1 MPNYKEINWDI
12 IRAEYVM
19 SVEYPSIDDLCKKYE
34 VSKPL
39 VIQKSNDRED
49 AINNGKTWQ
58 EQRKEFIDKKRNS
71 EENEALAQSK
81 KMIKAVVTELND
93 IGLKAFKLV
102 SRDLDTLLRLQQEA
116 IDNGEIFP
124 VQKYVR
130 LADVA
135 KIAESL
141 HKLTGSQ
148 GAKEM
153 VLRLEVG
160 NKNQKSLSDLSDEEL
175 ERIDYQAKTGI
186 EITDTE
192 YEVVDDK

>member
-19 SVEYPSIDDLCKKYE
+19 SVEYPSIDDLCKKYD

-49 AINNGKTWQ
+49 AVNNGKTWQ

-130 LADVA
+130 LGDVA

-175 ERIDYQAKTGI
+175 AKIDYQAKTGMD
-186 EITDTE
+186 ITDTE
-192 YEVVDDK
+192 YEIVDG

>member
-19 SVEYPSIDDLCKKYE
+19 SVEYPSIDDLCKKYD

-49 AINNGKTWQ
+49 AVNNGKTWQ

-130 LADVA
+130 LGDVA

-175 ERIDYQAKTGI
+175 AKIDYQAKTGMD
-186 EITDTE
+186 ITDTE
-192 YEVVDDK
+192 YEIVDD

>member
-81 KMIKAVVTELND
+81 KMIKAVVCELND

-175 ERIDYQAKTGI
+175 ERIDYQAKTGMD
-186 EITDTE
+186 ITDTE
-192 YEVVDDK
+192 YEIIDE

>member
-175 ERIDYQAKTGI
+175 AKIDYQAKTGMD
-186 EITDTE
+186 ITDTE
-192 YEVVDDK
+192 YEIIDE

>member
-1 MPNYKEINWDI
+1 
-12 IRAEYVM
+12 M

-49 AINNGKTWQ
+49 AVNNGKTWQ

-130 LADVA
+130 LGDVA

-175 ERIDYQAKTGI
+175 AKIDYQAKTGMD
-186 EITDTE
+186 ITDTE
-192 YEVVDDK
+192 YEIVDG